1 LICIRGQ
8 ALGTE
13 QGFCSIPNVL
23 LLRHCWSGAGL
34 GLLEVLPIVDQLQCK
49 WLFYGVQFITARCSL
64 LCHSSELLCKLRLHL
79 SMGIIFVMLTV
90 AYRIRGLNQDQVN
103 LGLD

>member
-1 LICIRGQ
+1 LICRCGQ

-34 GLLEVLPIVDQLQCK
+34 GLLEVLLLIN
-49 WLFYGVQFITARCSL
+49 CSANG
-64 LCHSSELLCKLRLHL
+64 CFMVYNSISQVFT
-79 SMGIIFVMLTV
+79 FVP
-90 AYRIRGLNQDQVN
+90 
-103 LGLD
+103 